1 MTDKPKDPAAD
12 QDSAATDAPAQMRQY
27 RERIDRLDAEIVRLL
42 NARAECALAL
52 GRLKEAVGLDT
63 YQPER
68 ELAVLEHARAAN
80 DGPLDGEA
88 VTRLFERII
97 DENRRLERLAECQ
110 DTQGAHGAPRRERR
124 GAQGSP
130 QADAGGS
137 GRSPV

>member
-12 QDSAATDAPAQMRQY
+12 QDRAATDSAAQMRQF

-88 VTRLFERII
+88 ITRLFERII
-97 DENRRLERLAECQ
+97 DENRRLERQAECKDAQ
-110 DTQGAHGAPRRERR
+110 AAHGAARR
-124 GAQGSP
+124 
-130 QADAGGS
+130 
-137 GRSPV
+137 

>member
-12 QDSAATDAPAQMRQY
+12 QDRAATDSAAQMRQF

-52 GRLKEAVGLDT
+52 GRLKEADGLDT

-80 DGPLDGEA
+80 AGPLDGEA
-88 VTRLFERII
+88 ITRLFERII
-97 DENRRLERLAECQ
+97 DENRRLERLAERQ
-110 DTQGAHGAPRRERR
+110 DAQAAHGAARRERR
-124 GAQGSP
+124 GAKGPP
-130 QADAGGS
+130 QANAGGL
-137 GRSPV
+137 GRSPI